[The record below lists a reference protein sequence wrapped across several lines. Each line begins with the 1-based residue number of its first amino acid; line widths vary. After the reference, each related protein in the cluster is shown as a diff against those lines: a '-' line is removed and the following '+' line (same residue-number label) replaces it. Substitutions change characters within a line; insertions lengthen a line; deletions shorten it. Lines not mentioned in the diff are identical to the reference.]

1 MSDGGALAA
10 RLTSTIR
17 SVGGH
22 RDVWAVFE
30 DAELFGAVI
39 DALADA
45 LEPLQPT
52 TIAGVESRGFL
63 LGGAVAVQLEIGFT
77 AIRKAGG
84 LFPGEKTT
92 AVTEP
97 DYRGNVTELRVLSR
111 SLGPGDRVALVDDWI
126 ETGSQALAVRELV
139 EAVGAEFLG
148 LAAMVDDTS
157 DERAEAVPLLAS
169 LVDADALAD
178 GEADR

>member
-1 MSDGGALAA
+1 MSGTSALAD
-10 RLTSTIR
+10 RLAATIR

-30 DAELFGAVI
+30 DAELFGAVV

-45 LEPLQPT
+45 LEPLDPT

-63 LGGAVAVQLEIGFT
+63 LGGAVAVQLEVGFT

-84 LFPGEKTT
+84 PFPGEKTVAT
-92 AVTEP
+92 TEP
-97 DYRGNVTELRVLSR
+97 DYRGNVTELRALSR

-126 ETGSQALAVRELV
+126 ETGSQALAVRDLV
-139 EAVGAEFLG
+139 EARGAEFLG
-148 LAAMVDDTS
+148 LATMVHDTS
-157 DERAEAVPLLAS
+157 PEVAEAVPVVAS
-169 LVDADALAD
+169 LVDSASLAEED
-178 GEADR
+178 E